1 MISLPGY
8 ARHPLRGRRLAAA
21 SMKVQRGCESSHL
34 RRRRDLVGSSRAPRP
49 RPCAP
54 PTPRTPAPSQP
65 HEEASHLLGSNP
77 RRPRSAERVEDQL
90 AFCRRGQDGAAQEA
104 QGLLGWVAAV
114 ALLPHGHRREAPDGG
129 DLGVWV
135 VAVYEV
141 VVEGVARSFAPA
153 RPQQDFVGVGA
164 RKLGQRLGWRSAR
177 RSRRAAT
184 WI

>member
-8 ARHPLRGRRLAAA
+8 ARHPLRGRRLTAA

-49 RPCAP
+49 RPCVP
-54 PTPRTPAPSQP
+54 PAPRTPPPSQP
-65 HEEASHLLGSNP
+65 HEEATQLLGSNP
-77 RRPRSAERVEDQL
+77 RRPRPAERVEDQL
-90 AFCRRGQDGAAQEA
+90 ALFGGGQDRAAEEA
-104 QGLLGWVAAV
+104 QGLLGGVAAV
-114 ALLPHGHRREAPDGG
+114 EFLPHGHGRDAPDRG
-129 DLGVWV
+129 DLGFRV

-141 VVEGVARSFAPA
+141 VVEGVMRPLAPA
-153 RPQQDFVGVGA
+153 RPQQGFVGVVPTCVGP
-164 RKLGQRLGWRSAR
+164 RLGWRSAR